1 MTTTGKPTES
11 IAEQA
16 KAIYEANIR
25 AQVEAEHF
33 GEFLA
38 LDVDSGDWEVDKNL
52 LDASNRLRA
61 PSANA
66 HVFPAGR
73 TRGGCR
79 YEWRPNMIGFVSPQL
94 WALVQVR
101 V

>member
-1 MTTTGKPTES
+1 MTTTENQTES

-16 KAIYEANIR
+16 KAIYEAKIR

-33 GEFLA
+33 GDFLA

-61 PSANA
+61 RRPQT
-66 HVFPAGR
+66 R
-73 TRGGCR
+73 TFFLRVGHAAAVVMSG
-79 YEWRPNMIGFVSPQL
+79 
-94 WALVQVR
+94 VR
-101 V
+101 T